1 MGMKQM
7 MLAMLAACVL
17 PGMTR
22 AQEVRRAIPVSEA
35 GAAGANDLARFL
47 AGRPASSLGAWQSD
61 AAYQAHAREIGKL
74 WDRYNQNYFSRMRLW
89 SAVELSARVVTTRP
103 VFYFFGGPD
112 AVSPLALFPDAPV
125 YIMGG
130 LEPVG
135 SITAPQT
142 MTPEA
147 INEGLSNLRKSTE
160 VILSFGH
167 FITKDMKAELDRTG
181 FRGVLP
187 VMSAFLA
194 MAGAEIVSTSYVGVG
209 GEGALQEYGST
220 YGGGRGMLPGLKIVF
235 RRTPGAGEQTIYYI
249 QANVVDDALKSNG
262 ALLRWAGSFGTG
274 NVYLKAASYLMHE
287 PSFSRIREFLLSHAD
302 AVLQDDSGIPYRFF
316 QNGSWQCWLFGT
328 YTGTLDIFAKYYQND
343 LQAAFASRGAQALP
357 FGTGYKWR
365 LGESNLMLAVRVR
378 PSGQ

>member
-1 MGMKQM
+1 
-7 MLAMLAACVL
+7 
-17 PGMTR
+17 
-22 AQEVRRAIPVSEA
+22 
-35 GAAGANDLARFL
+35 
-47 AGRPASSLGAWQSD
+47 
-61 AAYQAHAREIGKL
+61 
-74 WDRYNQNYFSRMRLW
+74 
-89 SAVELSARVVTTRP
+89 
-103 VFYFFGGPD
+103 
-112 AVSPLALFPDAPV
+112 
-125 YIMGG
+125 
-130 LEPVG
+130 
-135 SITAPQT
+135 
-142 MTPEA
+142 
-147 INEGLSNLRKSTE
+147 
-160 VILSFGH
+160 
-167 FITKDMKAELDRTG
+167 
-181 FRGVLP
+181 
-187 VMSAFLA
+187 
-194 MAGAEIVSTSYVGVG
+194 
-209 GEGALQEYGST
+209 
-220 YGGGRGMLPGLKIVF
+220 MLPGLKIVF

-328 YTGTLDIFAKYYQND
+328 YTGTLDIFTKYYQSD